1 VIVVDSSSLVK
12 YLLREEGWQ
21 QIEQY
26 LVQGVVT
33 LDYSRKEVLNAIWKH
48 YVVRRVIDRKQAE
61 ELRRAFE
68 SLIDAKIII
77 IEEEERYIE
86 KAFDIALTNQLT
98 IYDALYVSQA
108 LRWGKL
114 LTSDKLQGEVARKI
128 GIEVIYIY

>member
-1 VIVVDSSSLVK
+1 
-12 YLLREEGWQ
+12 LREEGWQ
-21 QIEQY
+21 QIERY

-33 LDYSRKEVLNAIWKH
+33 LDYSRKERGKRSLNAIWKH
-48 YVVRRVIDRKQAE
+48 YVVRRVIDRKQEE

>member
-1 VIVVDSSSLVK
+1 V
-12 YLLREEGWQ
+12 
-21 QIEQY
+21 
-26 LVQGVVT
+26 
-33 LDYSRKEVLNAIWKH
+33 
-48 YVVRRVIDRKQAE
+48 
-61 ELRRAFE
+61 FE

-114 LTSDKLQGEVARKI
+114 LTSDKQ
-128 GIEVIYIY
+128 VISCRERWLGRSA

>member
-48 YVVRRVIDRKQAE
+48 YVVRRVIDRKQTE
-61 ELRRAFE
+61 ELRRVFE

>member
-48 YVVRRVIDRKQAE
+48 YVVRGVIDRKQAE
-61 ELRRAFE
+61 ELRKAFE
-68 SLIDAKIII
+68 SLVDAKIII
-77 IEEEERYIE
+77 IEGEERYIE

-114 LTSDKLQGEVARKI
+114 LTSDKLQGEVVRKL

>member
-1 VIVVDSSSLVK
+1 VIVIDSSSLVK

-48 YVVRRVIDRKQAE
+48 YVVRRVIDRKQTE

-68 SLIDAKIII
+68 PLIDAKIII

>member
-1 VIVVDSSSLVK
+1 MIVIDSSSLVK

-48 YVVRRVIDRKQAE
+48 YVVRRIIDKKQAE
-61 ELRRAFE
+61 ELRRVFE
-68 SLIDAKIII
+68 PLIDAKIII

-98 IYDALYVSQA
+98 ICDALYVSQA
-108 LRWGKL
+108 LRWG
-114 LTSDKLQGEVARKI
+114 SF
-128 GIEVIYIY
+128 

>member
-1 VIVVDSSSLVK
+1 
-12 YLLREEGWQ
+12 
-21 QIEQY
+21 
-26 LVQGVVT
+26 
-33 LDYSRKEVLNAIWKH
+33 
-48 YVVRRVIDRKQAE
+48 VVRRVIDRKQEE

>member
-1 VIVVDSSSLVK
+1 VIVIDSSSLVK

-48 YVVRRVIDRKQAE
+48 YVVRRVIDRKQTE

>member
-1 VIVVDSSSLVK
+1 MIVIDSSSLVK

-48 YVVRRVIDRKQAE
+48 YVVRRVIDRKQTE